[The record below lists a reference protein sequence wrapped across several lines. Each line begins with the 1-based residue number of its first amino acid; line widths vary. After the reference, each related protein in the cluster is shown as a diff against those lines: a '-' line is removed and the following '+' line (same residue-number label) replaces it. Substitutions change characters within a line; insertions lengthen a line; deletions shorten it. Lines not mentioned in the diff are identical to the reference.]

1 MKNAK
6 ENAITSTA
14 TETVVKSNGNS
25 VKKPTAVTI
34 KKTVVGKTTNG
45 QQKAAPKNGNA
56 KGQDMTARLK
66 VLETELAKARS
77 AAEESFKQANIS
89 KEELQQVQKENRTK
103 RPISVQE
110 AIAKVLETKAISD
123 KLEFLQETRKK
134 LAGFSFSN
142 SGVTS
147 SIELKDASGKSFR
160 SSNSGTVQLVIDTM
174 KQELDKHIGK
184 AEEELLEII

>member
-1 MKNAK
+1 MKNVN
-6 ENAITSTA
+6 ES
-14 TETVVKSNGNS
+14 TVVNAASNTVSNG
-25 VKKPTAVTI
+25 VKKADAKTE
-34 KKTVVGKTTNG
+34 KKVSTGKPING
-45 QQKAAPKNGNA
+45 QQRSSLKNGKGKSGDMSA
-56 KGQDMTARLK
+56 KLK
-66 VLETELAKARS
+66 ELETELAKARA

-89 KEELQQVQKENRTK
+89 KEELQQVQKENRLK

-147 SIELKDASGKSFR
+147 SIELKDASGKSFK

-174 KQELDKHIGK
+174 KLELDKHIGK
-184 AEEELLEII
+184 AEEQLLDII